1 MIDHAPPVAV
11 IGPDSPIGLS
21 VVREL
26 GLHGQPV
33 LVVSSKA
40 DCLSRHSRHA
50 TAFELMDG
58 PLAQCL
64 PPIIAQHRPLA
75 VLAISEHHLVELA
88 ALKGKLGDTQV
99 LCPDADQLAIVLD
112 KTRTLE
118 VAESLDIEV
127 PQSWQPLA
135 DEDRAQ
141 GVANL
146 SYPVA
151 IKWADPGAVAQSLEA
166 SGIALEKVEY
176 AANPEALM
184 PILARYDALR
194 LYPLVQEWCPGEG
207 LGQML
212 HMQGGRATL
221 AFQHRRLR
229 EWPPTG
235 GVSSFCEAVSPDL
248 HAAQMEKSEALL
260 RAIGWQGP
268 AMVEYRHDPA
278 TGRYRLMEI
287 NGRFWGSIPLA
298 RHCGAHFAWEQVR
311 CFVLGQAS
319 DQTVRPFK
327 RRRARF
333 AIPDAKHLAAVLRDR
348 KLPLFRRLAFALRFF
363 ADFLDPR
370 VRYYVWSWRDPMP
383 MLSDLAGAFRR
394 KRRDTNSPPPQPLA
408 RSA

>member
-1 MIDHAPPVAV
+1 MTNRARPVAV
-11 IGPDSPIGLS
+11 ISPDSPIGLS

-26 GLHGQPV
+26 GEHGLPV

-50 TAFELMDG
+50 MAFELMDG

-64 PPIIAQHRPLA
+64 PAFIARHHPLA

-99 LCPDADQLAIVLD
+99 LCPDADKLEVVLD

-118 VAESLDIEV
+118 VAASLGIDV
-127 PQSWQPLA
+127 PHSWQPLA
-135 DEDRAQ
+135 GEDHAQ
-141 GVANL
+141 GAASL

-151 IKWADPGAVAQSLEA
+151 IKWADPGVVAPRLEEL
-166 SGIALEKVEY
+166 GIALEKVEY
-176 AANPEALM
+176 AASPEALAS
-184 PILARYDALR
+184 ILARYDALS

-212 HMQGGRATL
+212 HMRDGRATL

-235 GVSSFCEAVSPDL
+235 GVSSFCEAVSPQL

-298 RHCGAHFAWEQVR
+298 RHCGAHFAWELVR
-311 CFVLGQAS
+311 CFAMGRS
-319 DQTVRPFK
+319 DTGTFRPY
-327 RRRARF
+327 RNRRARF
-333 AIPDAKHLAAVLRDR
+333 VIPDAKHLVAVIRDR
-348 KLPLFRRLAFALRFF
+348 KLPPFRRLGFALRFF

-394 KRRDTNSPPPQPLA
+394 KRRDTASPQPQPLA